1 MNLRLLKQKDFSLL
15 ISGKLV
21 SLLGSNM
28 LQFALSLYV
37 LAITG
42 SATIFASILSISI
55 IPRLLLSPMAG
66 VFGDWFDRKKTIV
79 LLDFINAVVISV
91 FALTFAVKDALT
103 VPLIYVLVILLEIT
117 EIFSGS
123 AMSAVLPSLVKKEQ
137 LMEANSLNSL
147 VMNIGNTLA
156 PIAAALLYNYLG
168 MKYILIVCSVSFA
181 LSAVSKI
188 FINIPKSHKQP
199 EKIDFQTFKTDLL
212 EGIKIIKS
220 NKFIATMISL
230 GTIINFSAAPLFN
243 IGLIYII
250 KDILMVDD
258 ISYGVYQVVLSA
270 SMIAAPL
277 LCGGIMKKI
286 KIGRLTYLSF
296 IIIAGL
302 ILVMSIFTTNYV
314 MFDLNTNMVSFIG
327 LLVLSFFVGLV
338 VTVSNIALGTIFNQV
353 VPLELM
359 GRTSTVYNLAVTV
372 FIPIGQMIYG
382 ILFDTAAP
390 SLVVVM
396 CSVILMTV
404 TMIYKKPLISYD
416 NIEQA
421 EITEQAGDVKN
432 EI

>member
-1 MNLRLLKQKDFSLL
+1 
-15 ISGKLV
+15 
-21 SLLGSNM
+21 M
-28 LQFALSLYV
+28 L
-37 LAITG
+37 
-42 SATIFASILSISI
+42 
-55 IPRLLLSPMAG
+55 
-66 VFGDWFDRKKTIV
+66 
-79 LLDFINAVVISV
+79 
-91 FALTFAVKDALT
+91 
-103 VPLIYVLVILLEIT
+103 
-117 EIFSGS
+117 
-123 AMSAVLPSLVKKEQ
+123 
-137 LMEANSLNSL
+137 
-147 VMNIGNTLA
+147 
-156 PIAAALLYNYLG
+156 
-168 MKYILIVCSVSFA
+168 VSFA